1 MGKPAGK
8 KLVYLRDAD
17 GRGIGQAY
25 IALRPLPC
33 ADCQRVVEIGQY
45 FMYRRYQ
52 VSQAEVICE
61 PCTGLSIAEISW
73 A

>member
-8 KLVYLRDAD
+8 KIAYLRDAE

-25 IALRPLPC
+25 EALRPLEC
-33 ADCQRVVEIGQY
+33 SDCQRVVEIGQY

-52 VSQAEVICE
+52 VSHAEVICE
-61 PCTGLSIAEISW
+61 SCTGLSIAEIPW